1 LAEQRVLETLVAQRE
16 MHFRLRD
23 SLSRTDVLLSRSRAD
38 LGVSDRPD
46 SLGGWAERFRAL
58 ASGWFAQV
66 WNFELFSVTEATQID
81 GRVVTLEYGVT
92 VGKSIG
98 MLVLFGLG
106 YWASGYV
113 SRKLID
119 LAARRLHL
127 SPPLARVLRRWISSV
142 LVLVVLMVVLKM
154 GRIPITAFAF
164 LGGALAIGIGFGTQN
179 IIKNLI
185 SGIIILFERKIRVGD
200 IVSIGGM
207 SGTVQTVD
215 LRATTV
221 RGFDGIDAIVPNSSL
236 LENQISNWSG
246 SSPDVRRSVVVGVS
260 YGSDVRRAAQLVTDC
275 ALAHASVLKL
285 PVPEVLFEDFAS
297 DSLTL
302 RLIYWTRL
310 GGERGGPG
318 VDSDLR
324 FAIADALQAA
334 GIGIAFPQRDVH
346 LDVPAAI
353 RVELAGGSGGSPA
366 LVTPP
371 PTSR

>member
-1 LAEQRVLETLVAQRE
+1 VLDALVAQRE

-23 SLSRTDVLLSRSRAD
+23 SINRSEVLMSRSRSD
-38 LGVSDRPD
+38 LGVADRPD
-46 SLGGWAERFRAL
+46 SLAGWAESL
-58 ASGWFAQV
+58 QSTMGGWLGAI
-66 WNFELFSVTEATQID
+66 WNFELFSATEATQID
-81 GRVVTLEYGVT
+81 GRVVTAEYGVT

-98 MLVLFGLG
+98 VLMLFGIG

-113 SRKLID
+113 SRALIN
-119 LAARRLHL
+119 LMVRRVNLPAH
-127 SPPLARVLRRWISSV
+127 LARVLRRWLSSI
-142 LVLVVLMVVLKM
+142 LILVVLMVVLKLA
-154 GRIPITAFAF
+154 RIPITAFAF

-179 IIKNLI
+179 IIKNII

-200 IVSIGGM
+200 VVTIGGM

-221 RGFDGIDAIVPNSSL
+221 RGFDGIDAIVPNSTL

-246 SSPDVRRSVVVGVS
+246 GSPDVRRSVVVGVS
-260 YGSDVRRAAQLVTDC
+260 YGSDLRLAARLINEC
-275 ALAHASVLKL
+275 AMAHVWVLKA
-285 PVPEVLFEDFAS
+285 PAPEVLFEDFGS

-302 RLIYWTRL
+302 RLQYWTRL

-324 FAIADALQAA
+324 FAISDALQAA

-346 LDVPAAI
+346 LDVPGAI
-353 RVELAGGSGGSPA
+353 RVELSGGSSPPVPA
-366 LVTPP
+366 SP
-371 PTSR
+371 R